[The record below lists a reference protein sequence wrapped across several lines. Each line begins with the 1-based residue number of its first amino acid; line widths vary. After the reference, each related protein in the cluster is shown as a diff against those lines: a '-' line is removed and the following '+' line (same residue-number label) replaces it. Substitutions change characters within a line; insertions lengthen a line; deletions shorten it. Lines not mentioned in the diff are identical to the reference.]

1 MNKSKNAPYMIESA
15 IIDLER

>member
-1 MNKSKNAPYMIESA
+1 MNKSKNAPYMVESA